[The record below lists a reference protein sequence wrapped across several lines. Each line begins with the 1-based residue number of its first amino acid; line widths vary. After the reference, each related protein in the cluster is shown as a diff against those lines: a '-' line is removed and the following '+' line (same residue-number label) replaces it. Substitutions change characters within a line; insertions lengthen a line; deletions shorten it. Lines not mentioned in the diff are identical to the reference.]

1 MFKAVDGSRSPN
13 LNMNQYKGFYQDVI
27 VAAKFLSLPSPISEA
42 EASLSLM
49 KIRLI
54 TQEKAK
60 KTVEAA
66 STPGKLKQAI
76 VNYDI
81 EAKSAGFAETTGAE
95 RDQYRK
101 NLADKIKLQ
110 TEGSKEPAIF
120 QKAISQINSIADE
133 MELTPLP
140 NWEPELRMRL
150 RLAKLDD
157 LEQEGK
163 RLQQWSED
171 IYSFE
176 NSYQIFTEKLAKEG
190 RTDNPISKSELAD
203 LRSKIASRTLTLL
216 QQAAKEPGKSR
227 AELYRLAISIS
238 LLKSSYKLDH

>member
-1 MFKAVDGSRSPN
+1 
-13 LNMNQYKGFYQDVI
+13 
-27 VAAKFLSLPSPISEA
+27 
-42 EASLSLM
+42 
-49 KIRLI
+49 
-54 TQEKAK
+54 
-60 KTVEAA
+60 
-66 STPGKLKQAI
+66 
-76 VNYDI
+76 
-81 EAKSAGFAETTGAE
+81 
-95 RDQYRK
+95 
-101 NLADKIKLQ
+101 
-110 TEGSKEPAIF
+110 
-120 QKAISQINSIADE
+120 